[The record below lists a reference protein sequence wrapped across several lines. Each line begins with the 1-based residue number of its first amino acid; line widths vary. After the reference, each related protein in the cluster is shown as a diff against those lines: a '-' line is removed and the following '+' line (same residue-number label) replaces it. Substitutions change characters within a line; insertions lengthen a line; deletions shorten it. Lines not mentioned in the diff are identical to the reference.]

1 MGDGSTVLTVRNAD
15 RRRRLEVALRETY
28 PDDGDAA
35 THRIGYARAPGRV
48 NLMGDH
54 TDYNDGLVMPVAID
68 LDTWIAFRRRRDRLV
83 RIASL
88 QTDEAASFWIDEL
101 PDGATRDQPRGGR
114 WSDYVAGTAWSLR
127 EAALPTFGFDGIVDS
142 TIPLGAGL
150 GSSAAL
156 ELASALA
163 LLAGERSV
171 AAPYLAALAHRAET
185 EYVGVECS
193 PMDQFASAA
202 GRSERAILL
211 DCRSLDNRYVGMP
224 AGLSIVVLDPGV
236 PAESRQSRAA
246 LLAERRAECG
256 RAVALLAEREPGIA
270 SLRDLDMATLRR
282 HRHAL
287 PSPLARRA
295 EHVVTENRR
304 VGEVAA
310 ALAVGDLDAVGRLF
324 AASHESLRSR
334 MEASTP
340 ALDVMV
346 KIAASVPGVI
356 AARMTGPGF
365 GGCTV
370 NLVRSDAVPA
380 LKRAVATEGERRTG
394 FLPGVYA
401 VAPADGA
408 GPV

>member
-1 MGDGSTVLTVRNAD
+1 
-15 RRRRLEVALRETY
+15 
-28 PDDGDAA
+28 
-35 THRIGYARAPGRV
+35 
-48 NLMGDH
+48 MGDH
-54 TDYNDGLVMPVAID
+54 TDYNDGFVMPVAID

-88 QTDEAASFWIDEL
+88 QTKEVASFWIDEL

-127 EAALPTFGFDGIVDS
+127 EAALPVFGFDGIVDS

-163 LLAGERSV
+163 LLAGERTV
-171 AAPYLAALAHRAET
+171 AAPYLAALAHRAES
-185 EYVGVECS
+185 EYVGVACGLME
-193 PMDQFASAA
+193 QFASAA
-202 GRSERAILL
+202 GRSGRAIVL
-211 DCRSLDNRYVGMP
+211 DCRSLDNRYVSMP
-224 AGLSIVVLDPGV
+224 AGIAIVVLDSGAPR
-236 PAESRQSRAA
+236 ELRAG

-270 SLRDLDMATLRR
+270 SLRDLDMATLRK

-304 VGEVAA
+304 VGEVAT
-310 ALAVGDLDAVGRLF
+310 ALAIGDLDAVGRLF
-324 AASHESLRSR
+324 AASHESLRTR
-334 MEASTP
+334 LEASTP
-340 ALDVMV
+340 ALDIMV
-346 KIAASVPGVI
+346 KIAVSVPGVI

-370 NLVRSDAVPA
+370 NLVRAAAVPA
-380 LKRAVATEGERRTG
+380 LERAVVAEYETRTG
-394 FLPGVYA
+394 LVPRVYA
-401 VAPADGA
+401 VVPVDGA
-408 GPV
+408 GLV